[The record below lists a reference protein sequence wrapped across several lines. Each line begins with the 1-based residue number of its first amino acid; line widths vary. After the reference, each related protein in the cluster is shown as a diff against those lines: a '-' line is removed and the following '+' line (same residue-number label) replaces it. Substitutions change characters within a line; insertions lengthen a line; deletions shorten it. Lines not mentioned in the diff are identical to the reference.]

1 MNKVP
6 VKAGNLLAAWLL
18 LCCSVFTNA
27 EQVATDIQQNQ
38 QADSDFLTGL
48 LASSEAFKKAKCQKE
63 GLFFRCLSG
72 YQSSYFGYVG
82 RDENHLDG
90 SHLEFKVSIKY
101 PLWGSLVDLDDS
113 SKEDKRS
120 QALYFAY
127 TGKYDFYFG
136 SRYSAP
142 VISRQ
147 QNPGIFYQYQYDSRE
162 RGFQH
167 FAFGYFHESN
177 GQEIDDELMFDNKV
191 IELLDKICRD
201 TKEPDCLANARHQQ
215 EAHTMATDYL
225 SRGWDYLMAATKYT
239 KFHSRDLFGRNI
251 AVQTDFY
258 LSAKAYFNWQGLG
271 FVKGREENIDWLTDI
286 DNPDDKVYD
295 YRSLQ
300 FTIHRK
306 LDSRSCEQQSRE
318 KCLNSAT
325 WLDYLAD
332 NTEWSLTLT
341 SGNELNH
348 LSYQLEFIHYIG
360 GHFPLKLMYFNGYGE
375 NISTYQSKSH
385 YWMLGIDLW

>member
-1 MNKVP
+1 M
-6 VKAGNLLAAWLL
+6 AM
-18 LCCSVFTNA
+18 SVAFISYGEEAERQQTN
-27 EQVATDIQQNQ
+27 DNG
-38 QADSDFLTGL
+38 DFWSEL
-48 LASSEAFKKAKCQKE
+48 LASSEAFRQAKCQKE

-72 YQSSYFGYVG
+72 YESSYFGYVG

-113 SKEDKRS
+113 TKEDKRS

-162 RGFQH
+162 SGFQH
-167 FAFGYFHESN
+167 FSLGYFHESN
-177 GQEIDDELMFDNKV
+177 GQEIDDQQMFDSKV
-191 IELLDKICRD
+191 IELLDKICRENESNQCITD
-201 TKEPDCLANARHQQ
+201 SRHQQ
-215 EAHTMATDYL
+215 EARAMATDYL
-225 SRGWDYLMAATKYT
+225 SRGWDYLAASTKYT
-239 KFHSRDLFGRNI
+239 KRHSHDLFGRKI

-258 LSAKAYFNWQGLG
+258 FSARSYFNWQGLG
-271 FVKGREENIDWLTDI
+271 FVEGREENIDWLADI
-286 DNPDDKVYD
+286 DNPGDKVYD
-295 YRSLQ
+295 YRTFQL
-300 FTIHRK
+300 TINRK
-306 LDSRSCEQQSRE
+306 LDSLACEANQSRAQ
-318 KCLNSAT
+318 CLANNNPAN
-325 WLDYLAD
+325 WFDYMAD
-332 NTEWSLTLT
+332 NTEWNLTLM

-348 LSYQLEFIHYIG
+348 LSYQLEFIHYIA

-375 NISTYQSKSH
+375 NISTYQRKSS
-385 YWMLGIDLW
+385 YWMIGIDLW